1 MTKRTTIDTE
11 EVEKFS
17 RIADEWWD
25 PNGKFK
31 PLHLINP
38 TRLSYLKNEILKHFN
53 KKDAEKPLLGL
64 KILDIGCGG
73 GLVSIPLAR
82 LGAEVVAIDA
92 SEKNI
97 KVAKLSAQKFSVNID
112 FRHKAVEDLLHE
124 PLDVIVALE
133 VIEHIS
139 NTEIFIE
146 NLARLLKKNGILF
159 ISTINRTTQA
169 YLQAIIGAE
178 YILRWL
184 PIGTHEFSKFLKPSE
199 IVPYLLKNNLNLVD
213 MQGLNF
219 NPLHWKWSLSDDIG
233 VNYFMVIKKDL
244 KEDTV

>member
-17 RIADEWWD
+17 KIADEWWD

-53 KKDAEKPLLGL
+53 KKDAENSLSDL

-73 GLVSIPLAR
+73 GLVSIPLAK
-82 LGAEVVAIDA
+82 LGANVTALDA

-97 KVAKLSAQKFSVNID
+97 KVAALSAKKFGVKVD
-112 FRHKAVEDLLHE
+112 FHHKAVEDLSHE
-124 PLDVIVALE
+124 PFDVIVALE

-139 NTEIFIE
+139 NIEIFIE
-146 NLARLLKKNGILF
+146 NLARLLNKDGILF
-159 ISTINRTTQA
+159 ISTINRTLRA

-199 IVPYLLKNNLNLVD
+199 IVPYLLKNKLNLVD
-213 MQGLNF
+213 MKGLNF
-219 NPLHWKWSLSDDIG
+219 NPLQWQWSLSHDIG
-233 VNYFMVIKKDL
+233 VNYFMVIKKDI
-244 KEDTV
+244 